1 MDGSDKHVSSNVHE
15 HHGPIMDDAPTWF
28 KEFATSHN
36 AQMQVLIQQSA
47 HVLKCIKDHS
57 MQLEKHSKAL
67 ETHRVELTGVGHC
80 KPN

>member
-15 HHGPIMDDAPTWF
+15 HYDPIMDDAPAWF
-28 KEFATSHN
+28 KEFATSRN

-47 HVLKCIKDHS
+47 HVLKGIKDHS
-57 MQLEKHSKAL
+57 LQLEKHSKAL
-67 ETHRVELTGVGHC
+67 EKQSVELAGAGHC